1 MARDIYEIISSM
13 MPEGVVLAT
22 PEQSREQFP
31 KGAKDRWCETLLL
44 DDSPLGS
51 TGTVYVNWEKLQQQ
65 KDAGELE
72 DVNRSAQ
79 KLVKGELNHLLKV
92 HNPDFFEDMLTTAL
106 ADPRFVAKQKERK
119 EYMGDERTLEKFIR
133 ASALDETIGGAY
145 FAGDPDLPSMRGWK
159 RDLLNVDM
167 GPELKEKIQQA
178 WKMQG
183 WEYNLGGPVTQPLYS
198 DKRYLI

>member
-1 MARDIYEIISSM
+1 MAREIYEVLSSM
-13 MPEGVVLAT
+13 LPEGVVLAT

-31 KGAKDRWCETLLL
+31 KGAAEDRWGETLLL
-44 DDSPLGS
+44 EDSPIGT

-79 KLVKGELNHLLKV
+79 KLVKGELNHLLKI
-92 HNPDFFEDMLTTAL
+92 HNPDFFEDMLNTAL
-106 ADPRFVAKQKERK
+106 ADPRFVEWQTNRK
-119 EYMGDERTLEKFIR
+119 ETMKDDRSIEDFIR
-133 ASALDETIGGAY
+133 ASGLDNTIGGTY
-145 FAGDPDLPSMRGWK
+145 FAGDPDMPSMKGWK
-159 RDLLNVDM
+159 RDLLNIGM

-183 WEYNLGGPVTQPLYS
+183 WEYNLGGPVAQPLYS
-198 DKRYLI
+198 DKRYI